1 MYMYH
6 CDDHNYRHIIIIFTL
21 YSQWLFFLNVINS
34 IIFFFSYQ
42 LQQCILVSPMGK
54 TTSPVLLF
62 SLDSNTMFIQSH
74 NNYA

>member
-34 IIFFFSYQ
+34 IFFFS
-42 LQQCILVSPMGK
+42 V
-54 TTSPVLLF
+54 TS
-62 SLDSNTMFIQSH
+62 SNSVF
-74 NNYA
+74 

>member
-34 IIFFFSYQ
+34 IFFFSYQ

-54 TTSPVLLF
+54 WKSLVLLF